1 MMTGKLMQKITNEIG
16 VVIIGRNEG
25 DRLVKCIESAKTQID
40 KIIYVDSNSSDNSIQ
55 NANERE
61 VETVQLD
68 MSIPFS
74 AARARN
80 VGWQS
85 LVEKYPQLKYIHFID
100 GDCTFFD
107 DWISKAHGFLDNHPN
122 YAVVCGKRCEK
133 FPDNSIYNAL
143 CDVEWDTPTGD
154 ALSCG
159 GDALITIKALQNVS
173 GYTNRF
179 IAGEEPEMCFRM
191 RNKGWKIHRLDANM
205 THHDAAIS
213 KFSQWWKRAKRCGYA
228 YALGFDAHGNSPE
241 KYKKKQLVS
250 SLVWGAIF
258 PIFTIFCA
266 ITLSPACLIL
276 LGMYPF
282 QIWRL
287 YRSSE
292 LNKPLRTKWAC
303 LIVIAK
309 FPESLGVLEFYLHK
323 VLRKQSTLIEYK

>member
-1 MMTGKLMQKITNEIG
+1 MMTGKLMQQITNEIG

-25 DRLVKCIESAKTQID
+25 DRLVQCIESAKTQID

-55 NANERE
+55 NASERE

-85 LVEKYPQLKYIHFID
+85 LIKKYPRLKYIHFID
-100 GDCTFFD
+100 GDCIFFD
-107 DWISKAHGFLDNHPN
+107 DWINKAHNFLDNHPG

-154 ALSCG
+154 TLSCG
-159 GDALITIKALQNVS
+159 GDALITVKALQSVN

-191 RNKGWKIHRLDANM
+191 RNKGWKIHRLDAKM
-205 THHDAAIS
+205 TNHDAAIN

-228 YALGFDAHGNSPE
+228 YALGFDAHGHSPE
-241 KYKKKQLVS
+241 KYKKKQTLS
-250 SLVWGAIF
+250 ALVWGAIF
-258 PIFTIFCA
+258 PILTIFCA
-266 ITLSPACLIL
+266 ITLSPVFLIL
-276 LGMYPF
+276 LAMYPF

-287 YRSSE
+287 YRSSK
-292 LNKPLRTKWAC
+292 LHKPLRTIWAC